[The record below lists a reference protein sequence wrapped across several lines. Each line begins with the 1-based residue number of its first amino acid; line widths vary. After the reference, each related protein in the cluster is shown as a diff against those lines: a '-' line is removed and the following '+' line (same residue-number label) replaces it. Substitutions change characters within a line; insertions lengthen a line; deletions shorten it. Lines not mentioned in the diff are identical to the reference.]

1 MYRSI
6 LQLQRV
12 SRVASRRTYSNVPEI
27 NPVSILPTKDNGQNT
42 VSRAPGVRNQG
53 DKSTGKHEDKSGP
66 GPFNRL
72 NLTNDEYPSY
82 TRTKGQFLQDTTR
95 GSPSELDNVY
105 PSYKR
110 ANKQFILDTTHGPPV
125 PLRKDNRPPNFIRP
139 LLSHGLSAQEKAN
152 EESINSMADLGE
164 EIIHPK
170 LGKGYRENSRLLDN
184 GAFVPINFVDGPDSI
199 PRRWLRDNC
208 RCAKCRRPD
217 TMQREVNIFSSEL
230 EIPPNSINRAKH
242 EGLEVTWLD
251 SVGDDAKPDHVTVYP
266 WDWLHKYEVYR
277 DASKFQRVKPTLLT
291 AKRELVAS
299 AEEGSTIPDPDSHE
313 VVLWDSII
321 GKHPP
326 TVNYDEVMAS
336 DTGVGKWTRMIHN
349 YGFCFVDGVPVCP
362 EKTQELLERIA
373 FIRPTHY
380 GGFYDFTSDLTMK
393 DTAYTSE
400 AIGPHTDTTYFTDP
414 AGLQMFHLLSHTE
427 GTGGESLLVDGFWA
441 ARSLRNRY
449 KDSLSKIAVPWHAS
463 GNDGIN
469 ITPNRPYPVLT
480 MNTNRRATQIR
491 WNEADR
497 GTIHPGYSQEWY
509 EAAKTFNDRVNDPRL
524 QYWSQLVPGRALIFD
539 NWRVLHGR
547 SEFTGKRRICGGYIN
562 RDDYVSRYLN
572 TNFTREQILEKIL

>member
-6 LQLQRV
+6 IRIHRV
-12 SRVASRRTYSNVPEI
+12 SRVASRRCYN
-27 NPVSILPTKDNGQNT
+27 
-42 VSRAPGVRNQG
+42 
-53 DKSTGKHEDKSGP
+53 SGP
-66 GPFNRL
+66 KISHDPTL
-72 NLTNDEYPSY
+72 SAKDEDSNTHTKRVYAQPAAPNSPEVQDNSY
-82 TRTKGQFLQDTTR
+82 SSYKRSKGQF
-95 GSPSELDNVY
+95 VY
-105 PSYKR
+105 DAS
-110 ANKQFILDTTHGPPV
+110 HGPPV
-125 PLRKDNRPPNFIRP
+125 PLRKKTRPPTFIRP
-139 LLSHGLSAQEKAN
+139 LLSTELSTQQKAN
-152 EESINSMADLGE
+152 QELINSAADLGE
-164 EIIHPK
+164 ELVHPK
-170 LGKGYRENSRLLDN
+170 LGKGYRENLRLLDN
-184 GAFVPINFVDGPDSI
+184 GAFMPINFAEGPDSV

-217 TMQREVNIFSSEL
+217 TMQREVNIFSSDLKVLPE
-230 EIPPNSINRAKH
+230 SINKAKK

-251 SVGDDAKPDHVTVYP
+251 SVDNDVKSDHVTVYP
-266 WDWLHKYEVYR
+266 WDWLHKHQVYR
-277 DASKFQRVKPTLLT
+277 AAEKFQSPRASIVSSTQGGDN
-291 AKRELVAS
+291 S
-299 AEEGSTIPDPDSHE
+299 AEVEVPIPDPDSHE
-313 VVLWDSII
+313 VVLWDSLI
-321 GKHPP
+321 GKSPP
-326 TVNYDEVMAS
+326 TVNYEEVMAS
-336 DTGVGKWTRMIHN
+336 ETGVGKWTRMIHN
-349 YGFCFVDGVPVCP
+349 YGFCFVDGVPISP

-441 ARSLRNRY
+441 ARLLRNRH
-449 KDSLSKIAVPWHAS
+449 KDALSKIAVPWHAS

-480 MNTNRRATQIR
+480 MNTNRAATQIR

-509 EAAKTFNDRVNDPRL
+509 EAAKAYNDRVNDPKL

>member
-6 LQLQRV
+6 IRIHRV
-12 SRVASRRTYSNVPEI
+12 SRVASRRCYN
-27 NPVSILPTKDNGQNT
+27 
-42 VSRAPGVRNQG
+42 
-53 DKSTGKHEDKSGP
+53 SGP
-66 GPFNRL
+66 KISHDPTL
-72 NLTNDEYPSY
+72 SAKDEDSNTHTKRVYAQPAAPNSPEVQDNSY
-82 TRTKGQFLQDTTR
+82 SSYKRSKGQF
-95 GSPSELDNVY
+95 VY
-105 PSYKR
+105 DAS
-110 ANKQFILDTTHGPPV
+110 HGPPV
-125 PLRKDNRPPNFIRP
+125 PLRKKTRPPTFIRP
-139 LLSHGLSAQEKAN
+139 LLSTELSTQQKAN
-152 EESINSMADLGE
+152 QELINSAADLGE
-164 EIIHPK
+164 EIVHPK
-170 LGKGYRENSRLLDN
+170 LGKGYRENLRLLDN
-184 GAFVPINFVDGPDSI
+184 GAFMPINFAEGPDSV
-199 PRRWLRDNC
+199 DNC

-217 TMQREVNIFSSEL
+217 TMQREVNIFSSDLKVLPE
-230 EIPPNSINRAKH
+230 SINKAKK

-251 SVGDDAKPDHVTVYP
+251 SVDNDAKSDHVTVYP
-266 WDWLHKYEVYR
+266 WDWLHKHQVYR
-277 DASKFQRVKPTLLT
+277 AAEKFQSPRASIVSSTQGGDN
-291 AKRELVAS
+291 S
-299 AEEGSTIPDPDSHE
+299 AEVEVPIPDPDSHE
-313 VVLWDSII
+313 VVLWDSLI
-321 GKHPP
+321 GKSPP
-326 TVNYDEVMAS
+326 TVNYEEVMAS
-336 DTGVGKWTRMIHN
+336 ETGVGKWTRMIHN
-349 YGFCFVDGVPVCP
+349 YGFCFVDEVPISP

-441 ARSLRNRY
+441 ARLLRNRH
-449 KDSLSKIAVPWHAS
+449 KDALSKIAVPWHAS

-480 MNTNRRATQIR
+480 MNTNRAATQIR

-509 EAAKTFNDRVNDPRL
+509 EAAKAYDDRVNDPKL

>member
-199 PRRWLRDNC
+199 
-208 RCAKCRRPD
+208 
-217 TMQREVNIFSSEL
+217 
-230 EIPPNSINRAKH
+230 
-242 EGLEVTWLD
+242 
-251 SVGDDAKPDHVTVYP
+251 VGDDAKPDHVTVYP

-299 AEEGSTIPDPDSHE
+299 AEEGSIIPDPDSHE

>member
-6 LQLQRV
+6 IRVQRV
-12 SRVASRRTYSNVPEI
+12 SRVASRRCYSSGPKISHDPTLSTKDEI
-27 NPVSILPTKDNGQNT
+27 N
-42 VSRAPGVRNQG
+42 
-53 DKSTGKHEDKSGP
+53 TG
-66 GPFNRL
+66 
-72 NLTNDEYPSY
+72 
-82 TRTKGQFLQDTTR
+82 TKGLYSQPTTSTSPEVQDNAY
-95 GSPSELDNVY
+95 S
-105 PSYKR
+105 SYKR
-110 ANKQFILDTTHGPPV
+110 SNGQFVFDASHGPPV
-125 PLRKDNRPPNFIRP
+125 PLRKKTRPPAFIRP
-139 LLSHGLSAQEKAN
+139 LLNTELSAQEKAN
-152 EESINSMADLGE
+152 QELINSAADLGE
-164 EIIHPK
+164 GIVHPK
-170 LGKGYRENSRLLDN
+170 LGKGYRENLRLLDN
-184 GAFVPINFVDGPDSI
+184 GAFMPINFAEGPDSV

-217 TMQREVNIFSSEL
+217 TMQREVNIFSSDL
-230 EIPPNSINRAKH
+230 KVLPDSINKAKK

-251 SVGDDAKPDHVTVYP
+251 STDNDVKSDHVTVYP
-266 WDWLHKYEVYR
+266 WDWLHKHQVYR
-277 DASKFQRVKPTLLT
+277 DAKKFQSPKASIVSGTWGGDN
-291 AKRELVAS
+291 S
-299 AEEGSTIPDPDSHE
+299 AEAEVPMPDPDSHE
-313 VVLWDSII
+313 VVLWDSLI
-321 GKHPP
+321 GKNPP
-326 TVNYDEVMAS
+326 TVNYEEVMAS
-336 DTGVGKWTRMIHN
+336 ETGVGKWTRMIHN
-349 YGFCFVDGVPVCP
+349 YGFCFVDGVPVSP

-441 ARSLRNRY
+441 ARLLRTRH
-449 KDSLSKIAVPWHAS
+449 KDALSKIAVPWHAS

-480 MNTNRRATQIR
+480 MNTNRAATQIR

-509 EAAKTFNDRVNDPRL
+509 EAAKAYNDRVNDPKL